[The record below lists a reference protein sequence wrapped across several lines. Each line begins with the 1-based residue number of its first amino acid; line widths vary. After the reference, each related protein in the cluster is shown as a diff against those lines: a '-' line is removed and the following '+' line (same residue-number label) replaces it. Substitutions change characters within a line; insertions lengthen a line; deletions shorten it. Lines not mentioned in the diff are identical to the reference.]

1 MKKMIMLIII
11 CSLLIADCNLLPA
24 QNAADD
30 AEKEAAKFHE
40 LALSDVIY
48 SDEEWKALYYQN
60 VQIIELLKE
69 ISNLLKQ
76 QLEKEAAP
84 SPLNF

>member
-11 CSLLIADCNLLPA
+11 CSLLIANCNLLLA
-24 QNAADD
+24 QDVADD
-30 AEKEAAKFHE
+30 AEKEATKFHE

-48 SDEEWKALYYQN
+48 SGEEWKALYYQN
-60 VQIIELLKE
+60 IQRIELLKE

-76 QLEKEAAP
+76 QLEKEEEQ
-84 SPLNF
+84 